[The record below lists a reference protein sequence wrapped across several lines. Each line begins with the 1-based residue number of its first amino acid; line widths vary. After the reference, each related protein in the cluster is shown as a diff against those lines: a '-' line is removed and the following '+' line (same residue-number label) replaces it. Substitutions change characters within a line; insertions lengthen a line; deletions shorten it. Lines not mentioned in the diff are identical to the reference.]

1 MAKLSFDITQ
11 LDNAT
16 QNIEENSETVDIM
29 MIIHS
34 LIASVGIVG
43 NLTVIVAFL
52 NHKKIRNKIP
62 NIFIINQVSY
72 NTNLVKVR
80 THYVLSK

>member
-1 MAKLSFDITQ
+1 MAKISFEMTH
-11 LDNAT
+11 LDNTT
-16 QNIEENSETVDIM
+16 QNVTSIVSDENSETVSIM

-43 NLTVIVAFL
+43 NLTVMVAFL
-52 NHKKIRNKIP
+52 NHKRFRNKIP

-72 NTNLVKVR
+72 NTNLAKITKR
-80 THYVLSK
+80 

>member
-1 MAKLSFDITQ
+1 MAKLSFETTHS
-11 LDNAT
+11 DNTT
-16 QNIEENSETVDIM
+16 QNVTSTVSEENSETVDIM

-43 NLTVIVAFL
+43 NWTVMVAFL
-52 NHKKIRNKIP
+52 NHKRFRNKIP

-72 NTNLVKVR
+72 NTNLVKIR
-80 THYVLSK
+80 KR